1 MLDFSALI
9 SLLKITICYLKDLK
23 KKIMNYPKNID
34 LPVERIKET
43 PSTNSYLAQ
52 LCKEGRAKEF
62 HTVITDN
69 QTAGRGQRGNSWES
83 SPGKNLTFSTVLF
96 PTALEAKKQFYLSMI
111 VAFAVVDA
119 LSYYTDGFSIKWP
132 NDIYWKDKKIAGIL
146 IENELEG
153 KFITQ
158 SIVGIGLNV
167 NQEVFRSSAPNPVS
181 LIQILG
187 VTINRQ
193 ELLDRILRGIMASY
207 IFLEKD
213 YKAAVHN
220 LRQLYI
226 RRLYRREGFYP
237 YRDKEGTFLAEFQD
251 VEPSGHLVLK
261 DEQGNLRR
269 YAFKEV
275 EFVLP

>member
-1 MLDFSALI
+1 MKFPQTTPI
-9 SLLKITICYLKDLK
+9 KIEKLAETI
-23 KKIMNYPKNID
+23 
-34 LPVERIKET
+34 
-43 PSTNSYLAQ
+43 STNEYLAEQ
-52 LCKEGRAKEF
+52 CAHGNVEEF
-62 HTVITDN
+62 HTVFTEF
-69 QTAGRGQRGNSWES
+69 QTSGKGQRGNSWES
-83 SPGKNLTFSTVLF
+83 EAGKNLLFSTVLY
-96 PTALEAKKQFYLSMI
+96 PTTLEAKQQFNLSI
-111 VAFAVVDA
+111 LVTGSILDA
-119 LSYYTDGFSIKWP
+119 LEQFTEGFSIKWP

-193 ELLDRILRGIMASY
+193 ELLDRILRGIMAGY

>member
-1 MLDFSALI
+1 M
-9 SLLKITICYLKDLK
+9 
-23 KKIMNYPKNID
+23 
-34 LPVERIKET
+34 
-43 PSTNSYLAQ
+43 
-52 LCKEGRAKEF
+52 
-62 HTVITDN
+62 
-69 QTAGRGQRGNSWES
+69 
-83 SPGKNLTFSTVLF
+83 
-96 PTALEAKKQFYLSMI
+96 
-111 VAFAVVDA
+111 
-119 LSYYTDGFSIKWP
+119 SIKWP

-213 YKAAVHN
+213 YKMAVHN
-220 LRQLYI
+220 LRQLYL
-226 RRLYRREGFYP
+226 RRLYRKEGFHP